1 MATAIASAV
10 IAADVVQVWGVV
22 RDFGKLADWHPGIAT
37 SVIEGGQTGD
47 TVGCVRALTLTDGS
61 VVRER
66 LLDLDDRRCS
76 FTYNF
81 VQSEFP
87 VRRYESTLTLTA
99 VTDTGHTFAQWTADF
114 DADGD
119 VEKKLTATFGEAVF
133 GTGLRALRDRFA

>member
-1 MATAIASAV
+1 MATAFVSAV

-22 RDFGKLADWHPGIAT
+22 RDFGKLADWHPGIVT
-37 SVIEGGQTGD
+37 SVIEGGQAGD
-47 TVGCVRALTLTDGS
+47 SVGCVRALTLADGG

-66 LLDLDDRRCS
+66 LLDLDDRTRS

-81 VQSEFP
+81 VESPFP
-87 VRRYESTLTLTA
+87 VRRYESTLTLTP
-99 VTDTGHTFAQWTADF
+99 VTDTGHTFAQWSADF

-119 VEKKLTATFGEAVF
+119 VEKELLTTFGQDVF

>member
-10 IAADVVQVWGVV
+10 IAADVVQVWGIV
-22 RDFGKLADWHPGIAT
+22 RDFGKLADWHPGIVT
-37 SVIEGGQTGD
+37 SVIEGGQAGD

-76 FTYNF
+76 VTYNF
-81 VQSEFP
+81 VESQFP

-114 DADGD
+114 DADAD
-119 VEKKLTATFGEAVF
+119 VEKELITTFGEVVF